1 MAYQTF
7 VGHSCYTVPETAKLL
22 KRIERE
28 AQHLKVTAISGK
40 YQYYA
45 DLTSPGLD
53 TRPLQ
58 ELLQL
63 PAHPHSSQTQPDAY
77 SVTVYVHPRN
87 ISPWSSQ
94 ASLIAEVVGLKS
106 LVRRLERGRVI
117 TITFEQ
123 PFEDPDVPFKDV
135 IYDRMTE
142 TFSSR
147 PPDLSEMFAERVR
160 RPLEIIDIFAPDT
173 TPSAVLEEYN
183 TRKGLSLDS
192 SEIEYLVKLF
202 SKLGRAPHDI
212 ELFSFAQVNSEHC
225 RHKTFNASWVIDGE
239 RQSKSLFE
247 MIKNTHKQNP
257 DFTVSAYSD
266 NAAVM
271 EGESAAFWAPDYSTG
286 LWKLNKE
293 VVHVLAKVET
303 HNHPVSPFM
312 RSHALRISQRP
323 SNADS
328 PL

>member
-28 AQHLKVTAISGK
+28 APQLKVTAISGK
-40 YQYYA
+40 YHYYA

-53 TRPLQ
+53 TRSLQ

-63 PAHPHSSQTQPDAY
+63 PARTGSSHTQPDAY
-77 SVTVYVHPRN
+77 SVTAYVHPRN

-94 ASLIAEVVGLKS
+94 ASLIAEVVGLKG

-123 PFEDPDVPFKDV
+123 PFEEDVPFKDV

-142 TFSSR
+142 TFSSQ
-147 PPDLSEMFAERVR
+147 PPDLSEMFALRVR

-173 TPSAVLEEYN
+173 TPTAVLEEYN

-192 SEIEYLVKLF
+192 SEIDYLVKLF
-202 SKLGRAPHDI
+202 SRLGRAPHDI

-225 RHKTFNASWVIDGE
+225 RHKTFNASWIIDGE

-271 EGESAAFWAPDYSTG
+271 QGEMAAFWAPDYSTG

-303 HNHPVSPFM
+303 HNHPVSPFV
-312 RSHALRISQRP
+312 RLHAPRIPQRP
-323 SNADS
+323 SNSDS
-328 PL
+328 PS